1 MIPLLTNFTEKMDVG
16 VLVVC
21 ADFRVGD
28 GRLGNICVPKA
39 EYDAHGEIVLQ
50 QMADECAN
58 QALGHGYQPPG
69 QDRYE
74 ELR

>member
-1 MIPLLTNFTEKMDVG
+1 MPQLTNFTEKMYAG
-16 VLVVC
+16 VPVVC

-28 GRLGNICVPKA
+28 GRLGNICVLKA

-50 QMADECAN
+50 QLADACAN
-58 QALGHGYQPPG
+58 QAMGHGYQPPG